1 MLWIT
6 IIRYTYINYHN
17 KIFNHYIYSKY
28 NKKYDIMNK
37 KFGMVKNYRSKFS
50 ALSNMDKVLGLN
62 KIKDIQAT
70 TCSYL
75 KDCAIHPMVPP

>member
-1 MLWIT
+1 
-6 IIRYTYINYHN
+6 
-17 KIFNHYIYSKY
+17 
-28 NKKYDIMNK
+28 MNK